1 VFYRRRRSTR
11 VRWTQSSIST
21 ILHRLRHLFN
31 HLILSTLETLSN
43 EMLCISVCLIR
54 PTARCFAFLACL
66 WWCRPLE
73 AGNISPGQVIDSWS
87 CFDGSS
93 KGQEAQ
99 CMSVA
104 SMSTVFHVGCAAN
117 AISSNSKFIKD
128 IVTYFSLEIA

>member
-87 CFDGSS
+87 CFGSKLS
-93 KGQEAQ
+93 ISFTTFRIRKTLSNNCNQISRVYIGW
-99 CMSVA
+99 CRS
-104 SMSTVFHVGCAAN
+104 CNAAFT
-117 AISSNSKFIKD
+117 KP
-128 IVTYFSLEIA
+128 IAKP